1 MAVENDDVF
10 GSFKARRKKRRG
22 SNDFMIPSASELK
35 ADPTFDIWSVGAVM
49 YRVMVHQSLLES
61 DDNDN
66 LLGKRGRLKLA
77 KWGSKVSINV
87 GLLRII

>member
-1 MAVENDDVF
+1 
-10 GSFKARRKKRRG
+10 
-22 SNDFMIPSASELK
+22 MIPSASELK